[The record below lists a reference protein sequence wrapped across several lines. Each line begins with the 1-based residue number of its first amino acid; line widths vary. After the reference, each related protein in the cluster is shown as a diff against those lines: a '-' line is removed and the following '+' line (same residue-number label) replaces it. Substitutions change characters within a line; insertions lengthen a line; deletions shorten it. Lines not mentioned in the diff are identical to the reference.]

1 MLPLTRYFAYIE
13 IPDENDGRTSTL
25 WAAYEELPAVARNFA
40 MRRVGGHSEI
50 YPVFRE
56 LFGKET
62 A

>member
-1 MLPLTRYFAYIE
+1 MANPPIT
-13 IPDENDGRTSTL
+13 NDGRTSTL
-25 WAAYEELPAVARNFA
+25 WAAYEELEGVEQNFA
-40 MRRVGGHSEI
+40 MRRVGGHAEI